1 MATMMM
7 HLTLSRR
14 ISYRVLLTTTPGRLG
29 IEWMERANTD
39 RSIAW
44 AMERANTDRS
54 IAWARQSYAQMEP
67 FFASGR
73 YVNYLGDDETGDP
86 VAMAYGPNYR
96 RLQEIKSKYD
106 PNNFFH
112 MNPKYSPVVLS

>member
-14 ISYRVLLTTTPGRLG
+14 ISYRVLLTATPGRLG
-29 IEWMERANTD
+29 IEW
-39 RSIAW
+39 
-44 AMERANTDRS
+44 MERANTDRS

-86 VAMAYGPNYR
+86 VAMAYGPDYR

>member
-1 MATMMM
+1 
-7 HLTLSRR
+7 
-14 ISYRVLLTTTPGRLG
+14 
-29 IEWMERANTD
+29 
-39 RSIAW
+39 
-44 AMERANTDRS
+44 
-54 IAWARQSYAQMEP
+54 
-67 FFASGR
+67 
-73 YVNYLGDDETGDP
+73 VNYLGDDETGDP